1 MDPKQQALQFYQSLG
16 AADELSR
23 KLLTRAAQLQRGRA
37 AALKRRIDDLD
48 KGVTPKEEIAKLE
61 AEMERRK
68 TLAVNYDALES
79 VIGKAIAMRAELDE
93 QKFK

>member
-1 MDPKQQALQFYQSLG
+1 MDPKQQALHFYQSLG

-23 KLLTRAAQLQRGRA
+23 KLLTRAALVQRGRVT
-37 AALKRRIDDLD
+37 ALKRRLDDLD
-48 KGVTPKEEIAKLE
+48 EGVTPKEEIAKLE

-68 TLAVNYDALES
+68 TLADNYDALEGA
-79 VIGKAIAMRAELDE
+79 IGKAISMRAEMDE

>member
-23 KLLTRAAQLQRGRA
+23 KLLTRAAQVQRGRA
-37 AALKRRIDDLD
+37 AALQRRIDDLD
-48 KGVTPKEEIAKLE
+48 KGGTPKEEIAKLE

-68 TLAVNYDALES
+68 TLAGNYDKLES
-79 VIGKAIAMRAELDE
+79 VIGKAITLRAQLDE

>member
-23 KLLTRAAQLQRGRA
+23 KLLSRAAQVQRGRA

-48 KGVTPKEEIAKLE
+48 KGGVPKEELAKLE
-61 AEMERRK
+61 AEMKRRE
-68 TLAVNYDALES
+68 TLAGSYDKLDS
-79 VIGKAIAMRAELDE
+79 VLGKTIASRAQLDE
-93 QKFK
+93 KKFE